1 MLEVIEI
8 NAATEEV
15 YHQMYEAAREWNGK
29 DHNAHR
35 S

>member
-29 DHNAHR
+29 DHIVHR